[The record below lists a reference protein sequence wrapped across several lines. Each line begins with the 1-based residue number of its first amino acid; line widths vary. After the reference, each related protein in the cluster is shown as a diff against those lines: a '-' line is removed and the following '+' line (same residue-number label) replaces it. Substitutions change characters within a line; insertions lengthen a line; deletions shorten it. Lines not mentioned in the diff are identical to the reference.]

1 MVLSWGI
8 VNFLKVVS
16 SFHVSCRQYCV
27 HVCVHVCVCVCVCLY
42 VEMFRIR
49 VRSLTK
55 EIQQLPEISST
66 NTGGYILFPVCYEW
80 SISTLFC
87 KVLFF
92 VQLKISF
99 SSILSCNL
107 FKTIIFVLKNPKF
120 LISLTVICFQCNMKI
135 PLKTNPSQRGK
146 KIGIF

>member
-1 MVLSWGI
+1 MVLSWGV

-42 VEMFRIR
+42 VEIFRIR

-92 VQLKISF
+92 VHVCGTENLRDG
-99 SSILSCNL
+99 ILV
-107 FKTIIFVLKNPKF
+107 TTEKF
-120 LISLTVICFQCNMKI
+120 FFLHIVMQSV
-135 PLKTNPSQRGK
+135 
-146 KIGIF
+146 